1 MKALIVDDDII
12 LQNLLTHHLN
22 NAGVMEI
29 HRVRSGE
36 EAIEI
41 TQKEEFDIGFF
52 DINLLTSLDG
62 IDAARAIKEQKP
74 NLQIVFISANEDSV
88 LMERC
93 STIENLGFL
102 NKLYNPELIQQYIK
116 MVKIRLRQKN
126 KEKGTNNPS

>member
-102 NKLYNPELIQQYIK
+102 NKPYNPELIQQYIK